1 MTNNT
6 LNLDDITSRIQQY
19 VSKIKEHKA
28 DDTSKFSVNENQSLF
43 SVFNDVRSNIN
54 KLDGGNKFNIQI
66 NNNEQVFA
74 SSDYAAEAYN
84 HLNNLDD
91 KQKVIIDFMHPNN
104 NKFDFTA

>member
-28 DDTSKFSVNENQSLF
+28 DDKAKFSVDENQSLF

-66 NNNEQVFA
+66 NNNNPVLA